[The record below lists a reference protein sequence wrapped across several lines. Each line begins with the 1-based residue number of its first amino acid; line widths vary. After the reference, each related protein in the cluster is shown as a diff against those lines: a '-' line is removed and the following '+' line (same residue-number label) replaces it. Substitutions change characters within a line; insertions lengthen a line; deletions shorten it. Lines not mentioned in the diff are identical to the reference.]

1 MFLCERKGRTV
12 PRAKGTKDTTRRK
25 MNPNSLKA
33 LRDSRK
39 VEGWANSDSTR
50 PYGPKNIIEWW
61 NSLSPAQRGAMLVIL
76 HYEVHRLTPD
86 DLVMHPALQSL
97 GAEALNK
104 LFGRKV

>member
-1 MFLCERKGRTV
+1 M
-12 PRAKGTKDTTRRK
+12 PRAKGTKDTTKRK

-33 LRDSRK
+33 LRDSRL
-39 VEGWANSDSTR
+39 VEGWALGDSTR
-50 PYGPKNIIEWW
+50 PYGPKKIVAWW
-61 NSLSPAQRGAMLVIL
+61 SSLTAAQRGAMLVIL

-86 DLVMHPALQSL
+86 DLVMHPALQDL